1 MAGEKRPAI
10 PDCTNVNY
18 ERSPELLEQI
28 GRAFTAGKG
37 NQIIQGILEGIK
49 PEAVY
54 FGIERGQ
61 RTAFMI
67 MNIDKAMG

>member
-18 ERSPELLEQI
+18 ERSPELLEQLR
-28 GRAFTAGKG
+28 RAFAAGRG
-37 NQIIQGILEGIK
+37 DQIIQGILEGIK
-49 PEAVY
+49 PKAVY
-54 FGIERGQ
+54 FGIEGGQ

-67 MNIDKAMG
+67 INIDKAIG